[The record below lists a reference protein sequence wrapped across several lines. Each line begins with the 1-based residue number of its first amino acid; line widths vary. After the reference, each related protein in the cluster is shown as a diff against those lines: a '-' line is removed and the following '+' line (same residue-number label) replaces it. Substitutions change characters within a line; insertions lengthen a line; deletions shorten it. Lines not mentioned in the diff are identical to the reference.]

1 MQDFEK
7 EVEDRVMKQIKSKQ
21 RLSVKLPIEPTVG
34 PVVPM
39 NNEDSAPKVPLTTKN
54 PTQGGFAF
62 GKEVTAHS
70 TRSPEETGSS
80 LLSFKD

>member
-1 MQDFEK
+1 
-7 EVEDRVMKQIKSKQ
+7 
-21 RLSVKLPIEPTVG
+21 
-34 PVVPM
+34 M